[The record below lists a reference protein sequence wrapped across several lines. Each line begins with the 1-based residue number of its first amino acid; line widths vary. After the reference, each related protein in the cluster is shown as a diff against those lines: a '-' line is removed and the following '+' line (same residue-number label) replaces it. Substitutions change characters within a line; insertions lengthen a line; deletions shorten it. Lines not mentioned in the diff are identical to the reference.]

1 MIFALGFF
9 VSTLLGLMIVPA
21 LNERADRL
29 ARRRVEAQLPAS
41 VAELNAERDM
51 LRAELAVRERRIE
64 RRLEAMREKQ
74 AADMA
79 ELGRRMTR
87 IATLTDEGEAAR
99 AEIARLEQDLAITR
113 NALADSE
120 ARAAGLSAQ
129 LLETRETLTARE
141 TTLADLQARHARALD
156 DLDARRIEVSD
167 LQTRLEAETGRARE
181 IERVSRSR
189 AEDIAQLR
197 TALERTRKA
206 LADEEA
212 RGAVLERRA
221 ENFAGERD
229 EAVAAR
235 AQTEA
240 ELALAR
246 DAQAATG
253 RDLAARHGELEK
265 ASARIAALE
274 GQFALSRRKL
284 DASEAEA
291 RVAQEALRREI
302 DGLRAE
308 KATLQGALDH
318 ARSERRRIEAE
329 FGAYRKEAQ
338 ERLESENAVLRERID
353 AVTRLIMGDETP
365 AADPTAL
372 RTGKVGKKDK
382 RDNTGKIASGR
393 QIPDDRASSKAK
405 PDRKTS
411 VSKTSVS
418 KTSARKTSASKTSV
432 SVNNAPQPAGAEQSQ
447 GAEPV
452 LSDQRPKVH
461 GNADGSGAGALV
473 QDEAMAGMQ
482 EKPSLRT
489 VGRTGPR

>member
-167 LQTRLEAETGRARE
+167 LQARLEAETGRARE

-274 GQFALSRRKL
+274 GQVALSRRKL

-393 QIPDDRASSKAK
+393 QIQDDRASSKAK
-405 PDRKTS
+405 LDRKTS

-418 KTSARKTSASKTSV
+418 KTSASKTSV
-432 SVNNAPQPAGAEQSQ
+432 SENNAPQPAGAEQSQ

-461 GNADGSGAGALV
+461 GNAGGSGAGALV

-482 EKPSLRT
+482 EKPSLRA

>member
-79 ELGRRMTR
+79 ELGRRMAR

-253 RDLAARHGELEK
+253 RDLAASHGELEK

-382 RDNTGKIASGR
+382 RHNTGKFASGR
-393 QIPDDRASSKAK
+393 QIQDDRASSKAK

-411 VSKTSVS
+411 V
-418 KTSARKTSASKTSV
+418 SKTSV

-452 LSDQRPKVH
+452 LPDQRPKVH
-461 GNADGSGAGALV
+461 GNAGGSGAGALV

-482 EKPSLRT
+482 EKPSLRA

>member
-64 RRLEAMREKQ
+64 QRLATIREKQ

-129 LLETRETLTARE
+129 LLENRETLTARE
-141 TTLADLQARHARALD
+141 TTLADLQARHARALA

-253 RDLAARHGELEK
+253 RDLAARHAELEK

-308 KATLQGALDH
+308 KASLQGALDH

-353 AVTRLIMGDETP
+353 AVTRLIMGEPELP
-365 AADPTAL
+365 ASEGSAGD
-372 RTGKVGKKDK
+372 GK
-382 RDNTGKIASGR
+382 TS
-393 QIPDDRASSKAK
+393 RASANPRKKSKPQRAGQANK
-405 PDRKTS
+405 SGTNTIGKTANATDARQATNMREDEKEVAVSDMADGPREDGRGPSGAHIERESGARQQKTVPDNLAS
-411 VSKTSVS
+411 AIV
-418 KTSARKTSASKTSV
+418 TSA
-432 SVNNAPQPAGAEQSQ
+432 NQ
-447 GAEPV
+447 G
-452 LSDQRPKVH
+452 
-461 GNADGSGAGALV
+461 
-473 QDEAMAGMQ
+473 
-482 EKPSLRT
+482 
-489 VGRTGPR
+489 